1 MPEWKYRTQRI
12 ELRLDADHDDQIE
25 SVLHDYGTQGWELVQ
40 VLPRNKVPGDSTC
53 LLIFKTEKPLT
64 DIQDS

>member
-1 MPEWKYRTQRI
+1 MAEWKYRIHRV
-12 ELRLDADHDDQIE
+12 ELRPDADLDGQIE
-25 SVLHDYGTQGWELVQ
+25 PVLHDFGSEGWELVQ
-40 VLPRNKVPGDSTC
+40 VLPRNKVPGDPIY